1 MKRLLGT
8 WNKEGE
14 NDPKV
19 AELIFDGNSIEF
31 YRRDYGEIF
40 PCAFVGGDGEHQ
52 YKIFTKGNC
61 VKGINKTLELSSN
74 YRVFYV
80 LQQNEKF
87 DKGLEITGIEEVSFI
102 IPELIEWLN
111 INTVSIGATE
121 NKELIACECKYPAL
135 VLKDTNP
142 HIEIQFE
149 SESFTKYHDI
159 DMRTTFVLKN
169 QPRIFINYENTVDV
183 ARVQNDLETI
193 MEFWG
198 LLIGHVSVVEDIRLK
213 IANQDVKSW
222 LYINQDYSYN
232 LRNRSLMDKPRT
244 TFEKV
249 DEKINQYFT
258 NWYDFCNEEKF
269 DFIRKRFFSAN
280 ADKNIFAE
288 DILVEYVRII
298 EGYHLRITGDE
309 KISDELRDALKIVEK
324 DIKKLIFS
332 DDSKP
337 LFTEA
342 LEKAVPDWKYTSGHA
357 AEIAHWISSGYLG
370 KVGLDQRIKE
380 LDQRFGSV
388 IAKNAIHILQLS
400 SDKTNTKDKKETEL
414 INGFYRKIVATRNYY
429 SHYKND
435 KRNVLEFCQMNE
447 TINVLKA
454 LLVMILY
461 SHMGIDKE
469 TIRKIMAGDSELH
482 FQTGCLM
489 TQDDIKKE
497 EKLKESSADEIQ

>member
-14 NDPKV
+14 NNPKV

-31 YRRDYGEIF
+31 YRRDYGGIF
-40 PCAFVGGDGEHQ
+40 PCAFVGGYEGVQ
-52 YKIFTKGNC
+52 YKVFTKGNC
-61 VKGINKTLELSSN
+61 VKGTNKTLELSSN

-102 IPELIEWLN
+102 IPELIEWLD
-111 INTVSIGATE
+111 IKTVSIGATE

-149 SESFTKYHDI
+149 LESFTKYYNV

-183 ARVQNDLETI
+183 VRIQNDLETI

-213 IANQDVKSW
+213 IANQDEKSL
-222 LYINQDYSYN
+222 LYINQDFSYN

-258 NWYDFCNEEKF
+258 NWYDFCKEEKF

-309 KISDELRDALKIVEK
+309 KISDDG
-324 DIKKLIFS
+324 
-332 DDSKP
+332 KP

-388 IAKNAIHILQLS
+388 IAKNAIYILQLS

-497 EKLKESSADEIQ
+497 EKFKESSADEMQ

>member
-1 MKRLLGT
+1 MKRFLGM
-8 WNKEGE
+8 WNKEE
-14 NDPKV
+14 EDDPQV
-19 AELIFDGNSIEF
+19 AELILDGNSIEF

-52 YKIFTKGNC
+52 YKVFTKGNC

-80 LQQNEKF
+80 LQQNEAF

-111 INTVSIGATE
+111 IKTVRIGATE

-183 ARVQNDLETI
+183 VRVQNDLETI

-213 IANQDVKSW
+213 IANKDMKSI
-222 LYINQDYSYN
+222 LYINQDFSYN
-232 LRNRSLMDKPRT
+232 LRNWSLMDKPRT
-244 TFEKV
+244 TFEEV
-249 DEKINQYFT
+249 DENINQYFT
-258 NWYDFCNEEKF
+258 NWYDFCGEEKF
-269 DFIRKRFFSAN
+269 NFIRKKFFSAN
-280 ADKNIFAE
+280 ANKSIFAE

-309 KISDELRDALKIVEK
+309 KISDELRDALKAVEK

-332 DDSKP
+332 DEGKP
-337 LFTEA
+337 LFSEA
-342 LEKAVPDWKYTSGHA
+342 LEKVVPDWKYTSAHA
-357 AEIAHWISSGYLG
+357 AEIAHWISAGYLG
-370 KVGLDQRIKE
+370 KVGLDQRIKG
-380 LDQRFGSV
+380 LDQTFGNV
-388 IAKNAIHILQLS
+388 VAKNAMRILQLS
-400 SDKTNTKDKKETEL
+400 SDKTNIKDKKEAEL
-414 INGFYRKIVATRNYY
+414 INEFYRKIVATRNYY
-429 SHYKND
+429 SHYKDD
-435 KRNVLEFCQMNE
+435 KKNVLEFCQMNE

-454 LLVMILY
+454 LLLMILY
-461 SHMGIDKE
+461 SHMGIEKE
-469 TIRKIMAGDSELH
+469 VIKKIMAGDSELH
-482 FQTGCLM
+482 FQTSCLV
-489 TQDDIKKE
+489 TTDIIQTE
-497 EKLKESSADEIQ
+497 EKLKESSEDEM

>member
-8 WNKEGE
+8 WIKEEE
-14 NDPKV
+14 NDPRV
-19 AELIFDGNSIEF
+19 AELILDGNSIEF
-31 YRRDYGEIF
+31 YRRDHGEIF
-40 PCAFVGGDGEHQ
+40 PCVFVGEVGEHQ
-52 YKIFTKGNC
+52 YKIFTNGNC

-80 LQQNEKF
+80 LQQNKKF
-87 DKGLEITGIEEVSFI
+87 EKGLEITEIEGVSFI

-111 INTVSIGATE
+111 IKTVSIGETE
-121 NKELIACECKYPAL
+121 SKELIACECKYPAL

-183 ARVQNDLETI
+183 VRVQNDLETI

-222 LYINQDYSYN
+222 LYLNQDFSYN

-249 DEKINQYFT
+249 DEKIDQYFT

-309 KISDELRDALKIVEK
+309 KISAELKDALKIVEK

-332 DDSKP
+332 DESKP

-342 LEKAVPDWKYTSGHA
+342 LKKAVPDWKYTSGHA
-357 AEIAHWISSGYLG
+357 KEIAHWIASGYLE
-370 KVGLDQRIKE
+370 KKGLAQKITE
-380 LDQRFGSV
+380 LDQMFGSV
-388 IAKNAIHILQLS
+388 IAKNAMRILNLS
-400 SDKTNTKDKKETEL
+400 SDRINLKDKKETEL
-414 INGFYRKIVATRNYY
+414 INEFYQKIVATRNYY

-435 KRNVLEFCQMNE
+435 KRKVLEFCQMNE

-461 SHMGIDKE
+461 SHMEIDKE
-469 TIRKIMAGDSELH
+469 TIRKIMIEDSELH
-482 FQTGCLM
+482 FQTSCL
-489 TQDDIKKE
+489 IE
-497 EKLKESSADEIQ
+497 EAN

>member
-8 WNKEGE
+8 WSKEE
-14 NDPKV
+14 KNDPQV
-19 AELIFDGNSIEF
+19 AELILNGNSIEF

-40 PCAFVGGDGEHQ
+40 PCAFVGGDGEHG
-52 YKIFTKGNC
+52 YKVFTQGNC
-61 VKGINKTLELSSN
+61 ERGNHKTLELSSN
-74 YRVFYV
+74 YRTAYV
-80 LQQNEKF
+80 LQQNRPF
-87 DKGLEITGIEEVSFI
+87 NKGLDILGIEEVSFI
-102 IPELIEWLN
+102 VPELIEWLD
-111 INTVSIGATE
+111 IKTVDIGANE

-135 VLKDTNP
+135 VLKGENP
-142 HIEIQFE
+142 HVEIEFE

-183 ARVQNDLETI
+183 ARVQNDLEII

-222 LYINQDYSYN
+222 LYINQDFSYN

-497 EKLKESSADEIQ
+497 EKSKESSADEIQ